1 MHFLSFSICR
11 GPYRPDGRPLRT
23 CAGYPR
29 VRDAVPR
36 VRRQEEEAEVTC
48 PLLRHQRGPRPRP
61 RPRLPARARAA
72 VGHCLVQQQAEDREH
87 TSQ

>member
-36 VRRQEEEAEVTC
+36 VRRQEEEAEVTWAL
-48 PLLRHQRGPRPRP
+48 PRHQRGP

>member
-61 RPRLPARARAA
+61 RLPARARAA
-72 VGHCLVQQQAEDREH
+72 VGQRLVQQQAEDREH

>member
-1 MHFLSFSICR
+1 MLILTILICR
-11 GPYRPDGRPLRT
+11 GSHRPDGRPVRT

-48 PLLRHQRGPRPRP
+48 PLLRHQRGR

-72 VGHCLVQQQAEDREH
+72 VGQRLVQPPAEDREH